1 MIYVCYDDRLLSSSL
16 QAKEIAVT
24 TVSQLLNAGES
35 VFQEAAAAG
44 TDDVNTFAT

>member
-1 MIYVCYDDRLLSSSL
+1 MIYVFYDDRLLPSSW

-24 TVSQLLNAGES
+24 TVSQLLDAGEG

-44 TDDVNTFAT
+44 TNVNTFAT